1 MATTSK
7 DTNKNNSIQ
16 NSEQENH
23 QINSAFT
30 DDPYFKSLLNYNYSG
45 DFNNYHNL
53 VSGEY
58 IDFESNVYET
68 REKKREHERYLE
80 ECEFYKEKE
89 WYLTPEQER
98 EMERYENYIKM
109 NELYNEEQ
117 RLKSNNSRYSDDE
130 YTSSDNENYY

>member
-7 DTNKNNSIQ
+7 DNNNTPQ
-16 NSEQENH
+16 NSNKEESK
-23 QINSAFT
+23 INSAFT
-30 DDPYFKSLLNYNYSG
+30 NDPYFKSLLNYNYSS

-109 NELYNEEQ
+109 NEMYNKEQ
-117 RLKSNNSRYSDDE
+117 KLKSNNSRYSDDE
-130 YTSSDNENYY
+130 YSSSDNENYY

>member
-1 MATTSK
+1 MATTYN
-7 DTNKNNSIQ
+7 DTINKNSLQI
-16 NSEQENH
+16 SEVEECK
-23 QINSAFT
+23 INSAFT

-58 IDFESNVYET
+58 INFESNVNES
-68 REKKREHERYLE
+68 REKKREQERYLE

-109 NELYNEEQ
+109 NEMYNEESK
-117 RLKSNNSRYSDDE
+117 LNNKNSRYSDDE
-130 YTSSDNENYY
+130 YSSSDNESYY

>member
-1 MATTSK
+1 MATTTK
-7 DTNKNNSIQ
+7 DNKNPPQ
-16 NSEQENH
+16 NSNKEESK
-23 QINSAFT
+23 INSAFT
-30 DDPYFKSLLNYNYSG
+30 DDPYFKSLLNYNYSS

-109 NELYNEEQ
+109 NEMYNKEQ
-117 RLKSNNSRYSDDE
+117 KLKSNNSRYSDDE
-130 YTSSDNENYY
+130 YSSSDNENYY

>member
-7 DTNKNNSIQ
+7 DNTPQ
-16 NSEQENH
+16 NSNTEEYK
-23 QINSAFT
+23 INSAFT
-30 DDPYFKSLLNYNYSG
+30 DDPYFKSLLNYNYSS

-68 REKKREHERYLE
+68 REKKRENERYLE

-109 NELYNEEQ
+109 NEMYNEEQ

-130 YTSSDNENYY
+130 YSSSDNENYY

>member
-1 MATTSK
+1 MATTTK
-7 DTNKNNSIQ
+7 DNKNPPQ
-16 NSEQENH
+16 NSNKEESK
-23 QINSAFT
+23 INSAFT
-30 DDPYFKSLLNYNYSG
+30 DDPYFKSLLNYNYSS

-53 VSGEY
+53 ISGEY

-109 NELYNEEQ
+109 NEMYNKEQ
-117 RLKSNNSRYSDDE
+117 KLKSNNSRYSDDE
-130 YTSSDNENYY
+130 YSSSDNENYY

>member
-1 MATTSK
+1 MATISK
-7 DTNKNNSIQ
+7 DTNNNSSIQ

-30 DDPYFKSLLNYNYSG
+30 DDPYFKSLLNYNYSS

-58 IDFESNVYET
+58 FDFESSVYET

-109 NELYNEEQ
+109 NEMYNEEQ
-117 RLKSNNSRYSDDE
+117 RLKSNNFRYSDDE
-130 YTSSDNENYY
+130 YSSSDNESYF

>member
-1 MATTSK
+1 MATTYN
-7 DTNKNNSIQ
+7 DTINKNSLQI
-16 NSEQENH
+16 SEVVECK
-23 QINSAFT
+23 INSAFT

-58 IDFESNVYET
+58 INFESNVNES
-68 REKKREHERYLE
+68 REKKREQERYLE

-109 NELYNEEQ
+109 NEMYNEESK
-117 RLKSNNSRYSDDE
+117 LNNKNSRYSDDE
-130 YTSSDNENYY
+130 YSSSDNESYY

>member
-7 DTNKNNSIQ
+7 DNNNTPQ
-16 NSEQENH
+16 NSNTEEYK
-23 QINSAFT
+23 INSAFT
-30 DDPYFKSLLNYNYSG
+30 DDPYFKSLLNYNYSS

-68 REKKREHERYLE
+68 REKKRENERYLE

-109 NELYNEEQ
+109 NEMYNEEQ

-130 YTSSDNENYY
+130 YSSSDNENYY

>member
-7 DTNKNNSIQ
+7 NNNSSIQ
-16 NSEQENH
+16 NSEVKECK
-23 QINSAFT
+23 INSAFT
-30 DDPYFKSLLNYNYSG
+30 DDPYFKSLLNYNYSS

-58 IDFESNVYET
+58 FDFESSVYET

-109 NELYNEEQ
+109 NEMYNEEQ

-130 YTSSDNENYY
+130 YSSSDNENYY

>member
-7 DTNKNNSIQ
+7 DNTPQ
-16 NSEQENH
+16 NSNKEESK
-23 QINSAFT
+23 INSAFT
-30 DDPYFKSLLNYNYSG
+30 NDPYFKSLLNYNYSS

-109 NELYNEEQ
+109 NEMYNKEQ
-117 RLKSNNSRYSDDE
+117 KLKSNNSRYSDDE
-130 YTSSDNENYY
+130 YSSSDNENYY

>member
-1 MATTSK
+1 MATTYK
-7 DTNKNNSIQ
+7 DTINKNSLQI
-16 NSEQENH
+16 SEVEECK
-23 QINSAFT
+23 INSAFT

-58 IDFESNVYET
+58 INFESNVNET

-109 NELYNEEQ
+109 NEMYNEESK
-117 RLKSNNSRYSDDE
+117 LNNKNSRYSDDE
-130 YTSSDNENYY
+130 YSSSDNESYY

>member
-7 DTNKNNSIQ
+7 DNTPQ
-16 NSEQENH
+16 NSNKEESK
-23 QINSAFT
+23 INSAFT
-30 DDPYFKSLLNYNYSG
+30 DDPYFKSLLNYNYSS

-109 NELYNEEQ
+109 NEMYNKEQ
-117 RLKSNNSRYSDDE
+117 KLKSNNSRYSDDE
-130 YTSSDNENYY
+130 YSSSDNENYY